1 MCIHILLFLSLD
13 VDHPFICGNLS
24 HNLAKNCVSDR
35 NEQHSCTIDHTSSAR
50 VLNHTSYLTKSLFR
64 YFRHPFDVIQ
74 YQFRPEKIAIVTHT
88 EKSVIVYLFLKGT
101 YQTPSATIKDSFV
114 KEPRLFLALISLS
127 CVCMRSYCLVN
138 SKHGVKRISL
148 KKLK

>member
-114 KEPRLFLALISLS
+114 KEPRLFLALISLF
-127 CVCMRSYCLVN
+127 MRL
-138 SKHGVKRISL
+138 HA
-148 KKLK
+148 